1 MHVACNYH
9 YLGWLFTWKY
19 QRLHWHSKWSMYI
32 IQIMLQYTPSFNKV
46 CYALRLQGCFLWIYK
61 TKYYASAGGYVAH
74 SFIFFAIIVCNLS
87 FQSEPS
93 SKSRERSVARNAL
106 IEGFLSLLPEVQ
118 RKLVFESQ
126 TVPKKNTAKRR
137 QGGFSVL
144 GLFQEKI
151 PGGSELRQ

>member
-1 MHVACNYH
+1 
-9 YLGWLFTWKY
+9 
-19 QRLHWHSKWSMYI
+19 
-32 IQIMLQYTPSFNKV
+32 
-46 CYALRLQGCFLWIYK
+46 
-61 TKYYASAGGYVAH
+61 
-74 SFIFFAIIVCNLS
+74 LS

-93 SKSRERSVARNAL
+93 SKSCERSVARNAL

-137 QGGFSVL
+137 QGGFFVL

-151 PGGSELRQ
+151 LGGSELRQ